1 MLRLEKVPRA
11 SFFEGWTRGFFLGL
25 LVYVATVLTAY
36 FIGTRTSLDMTLCAM
51 NRFLGVPCPLCGG
64 TSASLALAGGRP
76 SEAFFANPLVSVM
89 LPVAGLWIIT
99 WVGLGYRAA
108 LAIPKPILLPLGLL
122 LVVANWAYIIST
134 HQ

>member
-36 FIGTRTSLDMTLCAM
+36 FIGTHTNLDMTLCAL
-51 NRFLGVPCPLCGG
+51 NRFLGIPCPLCGG
-64 TSASLALAGGRP
+64 TAASLSLASGRL
-76 SEAFFANPLVSVM
+76 SDAFFSNPLVSLA
-89 LPVAGLWIIT
+89 LPIAGLWILT

-108 LAIPKPILLPLGLL
+108 ISIPKPILLPLGLL
-122 LVVANWAYIIST
+122 LIVANWAYVIST